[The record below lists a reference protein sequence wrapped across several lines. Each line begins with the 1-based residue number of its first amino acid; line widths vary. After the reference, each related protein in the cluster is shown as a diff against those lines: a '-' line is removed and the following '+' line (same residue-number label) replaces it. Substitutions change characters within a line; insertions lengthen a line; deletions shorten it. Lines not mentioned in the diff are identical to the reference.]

1 VILVDTSVWID
12 HLHRSIPPLVQAL
25 EREEVLTHPFVIG
38 EIACGE
44 LKNRQ
49 EVLAL
54 LSALPSA
61 VVATDE
67 EVLGLI
73 ERHRMMGKG
82 LGYIDVHLI
91 ASVMLTESEQL
102 WTRDKKL
109 QAVLHT
115 NFTNIRTMSA

>member
-1 VILVDTSVWID
+1 MILVDTSVWID

-49 EVLAL
+49 EVLTL

-67 EVLGLI
+67 EVLRLI
-73 ERHRMMGKG
+73 ERHRMMRKG

-91 ASVMLTESEQL
+91 ASVMLTESAQL
-102 WTRDKKL
+102 LTRDKRL
-109 QAVLHT
+109 EAVLHSV
-115 NFTNIRTMSA
+115 R

>member
-1 VILVDTSVWID
+1 MILVDTSVWID
-12 HLHRSIPPLVQAL
+12 HLRRSIPPLVQAL

-44 LKNRQ
+44 LKARQ
-49 EVLAL
+49 EVLTL
-54 LSALPSA
+54 LSALPAA

-67 EVLGLI
+67 EVLRLI

-91 ASVMLTESEQL
+91 ASVMLTESGQL
-102 WTRDKKL
+102 WTRDKRL
-109 QAVLHT
+109 QAVLDT
-115 NFTNIRTMSA
+115 VR

>member
-1 VILVDTSVWID
+1 MILVDTSVWID

-25 EREEVLTHPFVIG
+25 EREDVLTHPFVIG

-49 EVLAL
+49 EVLTL

-67 EVLGLI
+67 EVLRLI
-73 ERHRMMGKG
+73 QRHRMMGKG

-91 ASVMLTESEQL
+91 ASAMLTESAQL
-102 WTRDKKL
+102 WTHDKRL
-109 QAVLHT
+109 EAVLPT
-115 NFTNIRTMSA
+115 VR